1 MKRALSS
8 SFYPEF
14 RFFMG
19 AAILFFFNQSP
30 LSIQHPSEMV
40 TTILCFLC
48 LSWHFTYRLFVR
60 LVSLITYHNQATPFY
75 LCSDQPSLTANGTKC
90 QLINMEWSLRGW
102 TVGHRFWVCSNIY
115 AVVAK
120 IATAVLW
127 TIYWSDCPVIER
139 KNERLGVAVVVQLFR
154 VVFYFHPSGACW
166 NGQIH
171 FHTHT
176 HTVVSTEYNIHSHP
190 AIQNIHY

>member
-1 MKRALSS
+1 MQRALFS
-8 SFYPEF
+8 SFDPEF
-14 RFFMG
+14 RFSWAQPYCF
-19 AAILFFFNQSP
+19 LNQSQ
-30 LSIQHPSEMV
+30 LSIHHLSELV

-48 LSWHFTYRLFVR
+48 LFWHYTHRLA
-60 LVSLITYHNQATPFY
+60 SLITYHNQAIPFY

-171 FHTHT
+171 SHTHT
-176 HTVVSTEYNIHSHP
+176 L
-190 AIQNIHY
+190 

>member
-1 MKRALSS
+1 MCHCLPLAIRLTVKRALSS

-40 TTILCFLC
+40 TTMWRLPCP
-48 LSWHFTYRLFVR
+48 LFV
-60 LVSLITYHNQATPFY
+60 LTLHVSFVCSFGIAYNLSQSSNPFY

-120 IATAVLW
+120 IATAVL
-127 TIYWSDCPVIER
+127 
-139 KNERLGVAVVVQLFR
+139 
-154 VVFYFHPSGACW
+154 
-166 NGQIH
+166 
-171 FHTHT
+171 
-176 HTVVSTEYNIHSHP
+176 
-190 AIQNIHY
+190 